1 MAAKQ
6 AAELY
11 QDAHLTVIRCGDI
24 AKCYASLAI
33 MDFEETDMESV
44 VETIT
49 QTIDNLYTVAI
60 SRSVKTMQYGK
71 VSIEKDDF
79 ISMSGDTIL
88 AAEKTLEAVVLKTV
102 QQVMEEEERSVITL
116 FYNTGVS
123 EQQLAQLIQ
132 KIQEPYI
139 YLEVYTVPTEE
150 RLYDLSIS
158 FE

>member
-1 MAAKQ
+1 M
-6 AAELY
+6 
-11 QDAHLTVIRCGDI
+11 
-24 AKCYASLAI
+24 
-33 MDFEETDMESV
+33 
-44 VETIT
+44 
-49 QTIDNLYTVAI
+49 
-60 SRSVKTMQYGK
+60 
-71 VSIEKDDF
+71 
-79 ISMSGDTIL
+79 
-88 AAEKTLEAVVLKTV
+88 V

-132 KIQEPYI
+132 KIQEPYM